1 MNKKYLDILY
11 KISLCENITFEDL
24 TFPTLEEAIDYKV
37 DFDDMSREDAEK
49 LVYSRNFCD
58 LKDVFRMQG
67 LGLVEELPENYPKVA
82 FKITDYGRKLVRDK
96 KIEELFK
103 DE

>member
-1 MNKKYLDILY
+1 MQKKYLDILY
-11 KISLCENITFEDL
+11 KISVCETITFEDL

-37 DFDDMSREDAEK
+37 NFNHMSREDAEK
-49 LVYSRNFCD
+49 LIYSRNFCD
-58 LKDVFRMQG
+58 LKDVFLMG
-67 LGLVEELPENYPKVA
+67 KLGLVEELPENYPKVA
-82 FKITDYGRKLVRDK
+82 FRITDYGKELVRDK